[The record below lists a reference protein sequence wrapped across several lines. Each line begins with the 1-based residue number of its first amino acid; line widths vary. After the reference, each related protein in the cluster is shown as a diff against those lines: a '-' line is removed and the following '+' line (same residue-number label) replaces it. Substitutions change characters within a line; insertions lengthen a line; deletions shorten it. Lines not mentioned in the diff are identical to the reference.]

1 MTTDTQATKLEAAA
15 LAAAGDQPLLAD
27 QVVVLTG
34 ASGGIGRA
42 IAGMLV
48 AAGAKVA
55 VTDLSEDRVDEIAT
69 DLDVF
74 GRACDAADLTRSAP
88 STPPS
93 RRTSGRSTAS
103 STARD
108 CGRRCRTTR

>member
-1 MTTDTQATKLEAAA
+1 MTTDTQVTKLEAAA

-42 IAGMLV
+42 IARMLV
-48 AAGAKVA
+48 AAGAHVA

-74 GRACDAADLTRSAP
+74 GRACDAADLDSFGAFHAAVETELGP
-88 STPPS
+88 LD
-93 RRTSGRSTAS
+93 GIVN
-103 STARD
+103 
-108 CGRRCRTTR
+108 